1 MSHSQFHSTTC
12 LYLDMHGL
20 IFRTSIWLL
29 AGSTRYLIVN
39 AKALHCDMWSWMH
52 SCYMACK
59 QTILRFLSCSF
70 SHHMIA
76 IHICGQQPRGPC
88 CTHYEVH
95 FCAHSWLLNTMR
107 PLWLQQGFACPPA
120 FAYLGYFCRAR
131 FAYNPELR
139 RRSRS
144 QHQSIQSIM
153 PNIVS
158 LASNLFSSLS
168 LVCTSC
174 SHTPTH
180 TRTTT
185 R

>member
-52 SCYMACK
+52 SCHMACK
-59 QTILRFLSCSF
+59 QTILRFLSFTF

-76 IHICGQQPRGPC
+76 IHYRGHQPRGPC

-95 FCAHSWLLNTMR
+95 FVHTHGFSTLCVHYDCSKGLHAH
-107 PLWLQQGFACPPA
+107 PL
-120 FAYLGYFCRAR
+120 
-131 FAYNPELR
+131 
-139 RRSRS
+139 
-144 QHQSIQSIM
+144 
-153 PNIVS
+153 
-158 LASNLFSSLS
+158 
-168 LVCTSC
+168 
-174 SHTPTH
+174 SHTWDTFVEPGLH
-180 TRTTT
+180 TTPNCAVDPEAST
-185 R
+185 RAFRASCPI